1 MRQRVRTQIVVGLGA
16 ALLLA
21 GSTHAQ
27 QSVGPSSFLVVEQT
41 ADPAL
46 NQQVDG
52 NLNQNLDDAAVG
64 LDQAVSLDQMDEL
77 RIAQRTGATM
87 RMGIE
92 RDLATAILGRYA
104 ATGMDFAAAMR
115 EGATTEVD
123 MSALRTVDS
132 LLVFGVMAG
141 TVSIACYGIAA
152 TWRRKQNLELC

>member
-1 MRQRVRTQIVVGLGA
+1 MRQRVRIQIVVGLGA
-16 ALLLA
+16 ALFLA
-21 GSTHAQ
+21 GSTQAQ
-27 QSVGPSSFLVVEQT
+27 QSVGPSPILVVDQT
-41 ADPAL
+41 VDPAV

-52 NLNQNLDDAAVG
+52 NVNQNLDEAAVG

-77 RIAQRTGATM
+77 RIVQSTGATM

-92 RDLATAILGRYA
+92 RDLATAMLGRYA
-104 ATGMDFAAAMR
+104 ATEMDFAAAIR
-115 EGATTEVD
+115 GGATTEVD

-141 TVSIACYGIAA
+141 TVSIVCYGIAA